1 MALFDTLS
9 IVKFCL
15 IKLNVYL
22 CIKNNKNIYMEK
34 KLFIL
39 LLSFFV
45 SKAAMAAG
53 IDTLVVRI
61 KAMRCEDCAHKVT
74 LALNGKPGVEG
85 LQFDLEKRTVA
96 VAFDPAKTN
105 TDSICAT
112 LTATGR
118 YKPSTYDPKEKIRR
132 GMGLKADEMK
142 TEADAELIKKNL
154 YEMVGMDSVGP
165 NLAKGYIF
173 VRYDANKTTKAT
185 IRQKLLDIGF
195 TPVSYY
201 TSNIISFAYFKM
213 PAEAATEENLELILG
228 LDGVEDV
235 NANPARGSL
244 AITYVNNQTTE
255 EQLLSDIQAEVLKVS
270 K

>member
-1 MALFDTLS
+1 ML
-9 IVKFCL
+9 
-15 IKLNVYL
+15 
-22 CIKNNKNIYMEK
+22 K
-34 KLFIL
+34 KLLTL
-39 LLSFFV
+39 LLLFV
-45 SKAAMAAG
+45 TVDAAQAAST
-53 IDTLVVRI
+53 DTLVVRI

-142 TEADAELIKKNL
+142 TEADAEFIKKNL

-255 EQLLSDIQAEVLKVS
+255 EKLLSDIQAEGLKVS

>member
-1 MALFDTLS
+1 MA
-9 IVKFCL
+9 
-15 IKLNVYL
+15 
-22 CIKNNKNIYMEK
+22 K
-34 KLFIL
+34 KLLTL
-39 LLSFFV
+39 LLLFV
-45 SKAAMAAG
+45 SVNAAMAASM
-53 IDTLVVRI
+53 DTLVVRI
-61 KAMRCEDCAHKVT
+61 KAMRCEDCAHKVS
-74 LALNGKPGVEG
+74 LALREKAGVEG

-105 TDSICAT
+105 TDSICAI
-112 LTATGR
+112 LKATGR

-142 TEADAELIKKNL
+142 TEADAEFIKKNL

-185 IRQKLLDIGF
+185 IRQRLLDIGF

-201 TSNIISFAYFKM
+201 TSNIISFAYFKI
-213 PAEAATEENLELILG
+213 PAEAATDETIEKVLS
-228 LDGVEDV
+228 LDGVDDV
-235 NANPARGSL
+235 NVNAKKGSL
-244 AITYVNNQTTE
+244 AITYVNTE
-255 EQLLSDIQAEVLKVS
+255 TNPEKLLADIKAEGIEVK

>member
-1 MALFDTLS
+1 MLKRILS
-9 IVKFCL
+9 VFSFLIVV
-15 IKLNVYL
+15 N
-22 CIKNNKNIYMEK
+22 
-34 KLFIL
+34 
-39 LLSFFV
+39 
-45 SKAAMAAG
+45 AAMAASS
-53 IDTLVVRI
+53 DTLVVRI
-61 KAMRCEDCAHKVT
+61 KAMRCEECANAVSN
-74 LALNGKPGVEG
+74 ALRKNDGV
-85 LQFDLEKRTVA
+85 QDLIFNLERRTVA
-96 VAFDPAKTN
+96 VAFDPAKIN
-105 TDSICAT
+105 TDSICAI

-132 GMGLKADEMK
+132 GMGLKAEEMK
-142 TEADAELIKKNL
+142 TEADAEFIKKNL

-255 EQLLSDIQAEVLKVS
+255 EKLLSDIQAEGLKVS

>member
-1 MALFDTLS
+1 
-9 IVKFCL
+9 
-15 IKLNVYL
+15 
-22 CIKNNKNIYMEK
+22 
-34 KLFIL
+34 
-39 LLSFFV
+39 
-45 SKAAMAAG
+45 MAASM
-53 IDTLVVRI
+53 DTLVVRI
-61 KAMRCEDCAHKVT
+61 KAMRCEDCAHKVS

-112 LTATGR
+112 LKATGR

-185 IRQKLLDIGF
+185 IRQWIWALH
-195 TPVSYY
+195 
-201 TSNIISFAYFKM
+201 
-213 PAEAATEENLELILG
+213 
-228 LDGVEDV
+228 
-235 NANPARGSL
+235 
-244 AITYVNNQTTE
+244 Q
-255 EQLLSDIQAEVLKVS
+255 
-270 K
+270 